1 MSRHIFNLI
10 KYLCFQE
17 IFTQTPFLRAILASS
32 NAQCPEDSPILIP
45 DVDNKELHQMV
56 HFLYYGE
63 ILDVKD
69 TRKIIKN
76 LIDILGF
83 PDDMDLTIS
92 CNVCNQKISYQGE
105 DSLVCTG
112 CNMEVQTRPPTEV
125 PNNKVHNWFTVSI
138 SIF

>member
-1 MSRHIFNLI
+1 MNSL
-10 KYLCFQE
+10 
-17 IFTQTPFLRAILASS
+17 
-32 NAQCPEDSPILIP
+32 
-45 DVDNKELHQMV
+45 KELHQMV

-92 CNVCNQKISYQGE
+92 CNVCNQKISYRGE
-105 DSLVCTG
+105 DVLVCTG

-125 PNNKVHNWFTVSI
+125 PNDKVHNWFTISI

>member
-1 MSRHIFNLI
+1 MSTE
-10 KYLCFQE
+10 KKSK
-17 IFTQTPFLRAILASS
+17 QTFKIQHQIAHSS
-32 NAQCPEDSPILIP
+32 PCRNEMIRT
-45 DVDNKELHQMV
+45 KELHQMV

-92 CNVCNQKISYQGE
+92 CNVCNQKISYRGE
-105 DSLVCTG
+105 DVLVCTD
-112 CNMEVQTRPPTEV
+112 CNMEVRTHPPTEV
-125 PNNKVHNWFTVSI
+125 PNDKVHKWFTISI